1 MTLVVALFVVDRYYS
16 VLQWGAINKARGL
29 ERDLSLSLTDEMLQW
44 RTSAGFGEQLHQ
56 SNMAASSL

>member
-29 ERDLSLSLTDEMLQW
+29 ERDLSLS
-44 RTSAGFGEQLHQ
+44 
-56 SNMAASSL
+56 